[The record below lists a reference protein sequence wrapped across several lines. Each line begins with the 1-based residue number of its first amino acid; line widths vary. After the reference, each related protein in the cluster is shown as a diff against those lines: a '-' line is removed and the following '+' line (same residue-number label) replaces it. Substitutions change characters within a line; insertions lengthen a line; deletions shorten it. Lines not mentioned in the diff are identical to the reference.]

1 MLVHARKE
9 AVGTLRRRMCRFQ
22 HICKGCNNTDTATVR
37 KKKNTYISTTFV
49 SFIGLSGS
57 KKNDVW

>member
-9 AVGTLRRRMCRFQ
+9 AVGTRMCHFQ

-37 KKKNTYISTTFV
+37 KEKNTYIPMTFV
-49 SFIGLSGS
+49 SFNGLSGS
-57 KKNDVW
+57 KKRIW